1 MGLIWAIYTY
11 FLSPLLTALFYVV
24 FIWVIVGWLVAFN
37 VINTRNPNVRAIVGF
52 LSAVVDPLCR
62 PIRKIIPPI
71 NGVLDL
77 SPLILVL
84 IIQFIHGYALP
95 ELITLI
101 AGAPG
106 YR

>member
-1 MGLIWAIYTY
+1 
-11 FLSPLLTALFYVV
+11 
-24 FIWVIVGWLVAFN
+24 
-37 VINTRNPNVRAIVGF
+37 
-52 LSAVVDPLCR
+52 LCR

-95 ELITLI
+95 ELISLI
-101 AGAPG
+101 AGPPG